1 MGLLIM
7 ADLITDDGK
16 FQALYLKY
24 NLISEKLNL
33 KLSLE
38 PETVKTWK
46 ESGYFKHIRTQISQV
61 DGIYVTCKKRVTPTK
76 KVMHDFFFICETE
89 ELSAKL
95 FDMINSY
102 MYKGTVKNF
111 LESDI
116 NADITIVDQHNEF
129 TKGCINTACHIL

>member
-1 MGLLIM
+1 M

-24 NLISEKLNL
+24 NFISEKLNL

-46 ESGYFKHIRTQISQV
+46 ESGYFKHIRTQISTIP
-61 DGIYVTCKKRVTPTK
+61 GIYVACKKRVTPSK
-76 KVMHDFFFICETE
+76 KTMHDFFFICENE

-95 FDMINSY
+95 FDMIN
-102 MYKGTVKNF
+102 
-111 LESDI
+111 
-116 NADITIVDQHNEF
+116 
-129 TKGCINTACHIL
+129 

>member
-1 MGLLIM
+1 M
-7 ADLITDDGK
+7 AELITDEVK
-16 FQALYLKY
+16 FQALYFKY

-33 KLSLE
+33 KLTLE

-46 ESGYFKHIRTQISQV
+46 QSGYFKHIRTQISRIP
-61 DGIYVTCKKRVTPTK
+61 GIYVTCKKRVTLTK

-102 MYKGTVKNF
+102 MGGKIVKNF
-111 LESDI
+111 SESDPH
-116 NADITIVDQHNEF
+116 ADITIIDQCGEF
-129 TKGCINTACHIL
+129 SKGCINTTCRIL

>member
-7 ADLITDDGK
+7 AELITDDGK
-16 FQALYLKY
+16 FQALYLKHSS
-24 NLISEKLNL
+24 ISDKLNL

-61 DGIYVTCKKRVTPTK
+61 KGIYVTCKKRITPTK
-76 KVMHDFFFICETE
+76 RVMHDFFFICETE

-95 FDMINSY
+95 FDMINLY
-102 MYKGTVKNF
+102 MVGGMVKNF
-111 LESDI
+111 SESDPH
-116 NADITIVDQHNEF
+116 ADITIVDQGDEYS
-129 TKGCINTACHIL
+129 KGCINTTCRLL

>member
-1 MGLLIM
+1 MIM

-16 FQALYLKY
+16 FQALYLRY

-46 ESGYFKHIRTQISQV
+46 ESGYFKHIRTQITQV

-102 MYKGTVKNF
+102 MEGEIVKNF
-111 LESDI
+111 SESDTH
-116 NADITIVDQHNEF
+116 ADITIVDQGGEF
-129 TKGCINTACHIL
+129 SKGCINTTCRLL